1 VKKNLQLNDTNALL
15 TSLDESPLKSQ
26 AIVPLEE
33 QTPAAIRRLT
43 AKLRRAVSAAG
54 NLFLFIRFCFL
65 HIKYYDIL
73 AANVAQSIAP
83 GQGEMLLQLAQLDN
97 LSERQ
102 SVNTST
108 SSNASIDEQYLSYLV
123 RMYQAYE
130 EKNLPFNE
138 QVRVLS
144 LIPKSWNLTSEMIEE
159 KFNCTN
165 HAVKTARRLYKMTD
179 IPLHIEEKV

>member
-1 VKKNLQLNDTNALL
+1 MCIHLKEIYGTIELRQLTADELNAISDIHAYEIEVKKNLELNDTNALL
-15 TSLDESPLKSQ
+15 TSLDESPLKIQ

-33 QTPAAIRRLT
+33 QTPAAIRRST
-43 AKLRRAVSAAG
+43 AKLRRAVPAAG

-65 HIKYYDIL
+65 HIKYRDIL

-123 RMYQAYE
+123 RMYQA
-130 EKNLPFNE
+130 
-138 QVRVLS
+138 
-144 LIPKSWNLTSEMIEE
+144 
-159 KFNCTN
+159 
-165 HAVKTARRLYKMTD
+165 
-179 IPLHIEEKV
+179 